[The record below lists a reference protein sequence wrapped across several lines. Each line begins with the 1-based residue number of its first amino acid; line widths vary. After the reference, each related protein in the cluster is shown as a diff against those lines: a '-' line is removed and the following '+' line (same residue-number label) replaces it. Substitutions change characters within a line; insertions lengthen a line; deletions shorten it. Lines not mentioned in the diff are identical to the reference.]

1 MTLTLKDIWGSST
14 GLLQRFSLMPTVDT
28 AWTKHM
34 EEVGELIEALYIL
47 NLKEHRKHFN
57 FRKDVAQEACDVLV
71 TLFNA
76 LYAAGL
82 TFDQSGLRT
91 HQLRDV
97 WLTSNAGHEAMRPAV
112 FEFLSA
118 GAIFHKHLI
127 ETQCLT
133 GDSLLD
139 AQFDL
144 SKQTLILVRALINL
158 TKQGGITLDEFEAAI
173 ECVVFKNGNKSD
185 KTHVVIDGFIKR
197 IQPVPTVVVEG
208 E

>member
-1 MTLTLKDIWGSST
+1 MITLKDIWDSST
-14 GLLQRFSLMPTVDT
+14 GLLKRFDLMPTVDT
-28 AWTKHM
+28 AWTKHI
-34 EEVGELIEALYIL
+34 EEVGEMIEALYIL

-71 TLFNA
+71 TLFNV
-76 LYAAGL
+76 LYATGL

-97 WLTSNAGHEAMRPAV
+97 WLTSDASHQAMRPAV
-112 FEFLSA
+112 FEFLSS

-127 ETQCLT
+127 ETQCLV

-144 SKQTLILVRALINL
+144 SKQTLVLVRALVNL

-173 ECVVFKNGNKSD
+173 ECVVFKNGNKTPD
-185 KTHVVIDGFIKR
+185 NYEVRDGQIKK
-197 IQPVPTVVVEG
+197 IQPVPTVTITE